1 MHEERTFLR
10 TLLRDL
16 IAERDDADL
25 LYIPRGEAGMRR
37 MIRALLALRPDRG
50 EGDPLAGDIAASRQ
64 TDSGD

>member
-16 IAERDDADL
+16 IAERDDAAL

-50 EGDPLAGDIAASRQ
+50 EGDPLAGAIAAFRQ
-64 TDSGD
+64 ADSGD